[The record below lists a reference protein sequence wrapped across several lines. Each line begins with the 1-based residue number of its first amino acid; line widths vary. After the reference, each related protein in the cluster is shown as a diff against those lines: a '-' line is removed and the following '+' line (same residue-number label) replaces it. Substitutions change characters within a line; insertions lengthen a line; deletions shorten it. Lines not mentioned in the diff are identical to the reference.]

1 MFLRLTS
8 ESNLFMMSSPG
19 CDSSPDFLES
29 TPPVQNTQG
38 ARMRARKT
46 EEKRRFAAKDLTNT
60 YRSPPKTSELV
71 AKAEQQDSDKK
82 PLTSEALWR
91 TPRDKRVPDSDPEDE
106 DSEDEDDTPIRRR
119 NPASVPVRNVAEEF
133 AVVEEDSPVVTARK
147 KPGGGGGARR
157 RFLDSSDEE
166 DEEETLPRR
175 IPLKEEE
182 LEDEDI
188 IEVDSEEEET
198 ESGDSEEE
206 ASDEEE
212 SEYDPSPEAVKP
224 RGKKPSA
231 IVSDDSADDVQEV
244 TPPSSSTDSSSA
256 QDNNDFVFKGNAL
269 TGTKA
274 KKGSPKGVPTV
285 ILDKSPEQKVVAPVG
300 LSPEDVRHLED
311 ELARK
316 QRALKSNLRMLSNP
330 ERLPDGGVKLRAFV
344 DRLVAEQDDIEKKL
358 KRAKESGASSNT
370 SASSASP
377 PSSSNSS
384 STSSSSSELSPLEK
398 KLEMLKRKRNTL
410 RQQYSLV
417 RPSQL
422 TDGGAQLRREIGQ
435 VDMEIVR
442 LERDLATAR
451 QMSGPGSGE
460 RKAILLDNWVKS
472 EFRIL
477 VVWEQKYFSNLFSEP
492 AHNEEWQKFRDC
504 IGEATAAAYADPSQW
519 GGADLSQQPHLYG
532 GRMNS
537 QRRHEAVTVT
547 LGALKNVHESLKT
560 MPAEGDEE
568 EDPQGLRS
576 SVRLFPHQRQA
587 LAWLMWRETQS
598 PRGGILADDMG
609 LGKTL
614 TMISLILKHRV
625 RKFE

>member
-1 MFLRLTS
+1 
-8 ESNLFMMSSPG
+8 MMSSPG

-91 TPRDKRVPDSDPEDE
+91 TPRDMRVPDSDPEDE

-133 AVVEEDSPVVTARK
+133 AVAEEDSPVVTARK

-175 IPLKEEE
+175 IPLQEEE
-182 LEDEDI
+182 HEDEDI

-206 ASDEEE
+206 DSDEEE

-231 IVSDDSADDVQEV
+231 IVSDDSEDDVQEV
-244 TPPSSSTDSSSA
+244 TPPSSSTDSSST
-256 QDNNDFVFKGNAL
+256 QDNNDFVFKGNAP

-274 KKGSPKGVPTV
+274 KKDSPKGVPTV

-344 DRLVAEQDDIEKKL
+344 DRLVSEQDDIEKKL

-384 STSSSSSELSPLEK
+384 SNSSSSSELSPLER

-477 VVWEQKYFSNLFSEP
+477 VVYEQKIFF
-492 AHNEEWQKFRDC
+492 KFVFRAC
-504 IGEATAAAYADPSQW
+504 
-519 GGADLSQQPHLYG
+519 
-532 GRMNS
+532 S
-537 QRRHEAVTVT
+537 QRRVAEVPRLHRRGDRRRLRRPVPVGRRRPLSAAPPLRRPHEQ
-547 LGALKNVHESLKT
+547 
-560 MPAEGDEE
+560 PA
-568 EDPQGLRS
+568 
-576 SVRLFPHQRQA
+576 
-587 LAWLMWRETQS
+587 S
-598 PRGGILADDMG
+598 PRGSHRHPGRPEERPRVSEDDAGGGRRGGGPAGAEILSQAVPAPAASAGMAHVEGDAEPARGDPG
-609 LGKTL
+609 GRHGAGKDAHHD
-614 TMISLILKHRV
+614 IAHLKTQGE
-625 RKFE
+625 KI